1 MTCHFNSYA
10 KYELNCWIVIELK
23 SLFHETEQFNIH
35 EKNVFP
41 DLHDLGFLAV
51 TWPFSSPSL
60 TSFKDSASTFSF
72 AIIILLRHSS
82 TACLFCLR
90 AGIHMLC
97 NKTHDT
103 GALVRAVRER

>member
-10 KYELNCWIVIELK
+10 KYELNCWIVLEMK

-51 TWPFSSPSL
+51 
-60 TSFKDSASTFSF
+60 
-72 AIIILLRHSS
+72 
-82 TACLFCLR
+82 
-90 AGIHMLC
+90 
-97 NKTHDT
+97 N
-103 GALVRAVRER
+103 